1 MPYAE
6 KRAWIMLVV
15 SALSYAVYAIVIVG
29 RADGVP
35 LADVPYVS
43 TLLWAVGASIVVS
56 IVLNIA
62 VAITSRGGD
71 KQDQRDREINRAG
84 EYIGQ
89 SFVVIGGVAA
99 LLMAMA
105 EWPYF
110 WIANAVYSAFTL
122 SALLGSIAKIM
133 AYRKGFPW

>member
-1 MPYAE
+1 
-6 KRAWIMLVV
+6 MLVV
-15 SALSYAVYAIVIVG
+15 GTAAYAVYATIVLR

-43 TLLWAVGASIVVS
+43 TLLGSAGASIVAT

-62 VAITSRGGD
+62 VAIASRGGD
-71 KQDQRDREINRAG
+71 KQDQRDREIHRAG

-89 SFVVIGGVAA
+89 SFAVVGGVSA

-110 WIANAVYSAFTL
+110 WIANVVYLCFTL
-122 SALLGSIAKIM
+122 AALLGSIAKIF